1 MTLKEISSG
10 PDWIVWIIG
19 ILFLIISLILISG
32 HGANLIAGYNTAGR
46 DEKNRYDTKKLCRVV
61 GIGMALITL
70 MIFILAIW
78 ETVLPAF
85 FSTVFFVITVID
97 CIAKQYCQH
106 FSLQCFLL

>member
-1 MTLKEISSG
+1 MTLKEISSE

-32 HGANLIAGYNTAGR
+32 HGASLIAGYNTAGR

-97 CIAKQYCQH
+97 CIAIIILSNTICKK
-106 FSLQCFLL
+106 

>member
-97 CIAKQYCQH
+97 CIAIII
-106 FSLQCFLL
+106 L

>member
-97 CIAKQYCQH
+97 CITIIILSNTICKK
-106 FSLQCFLL
+106 